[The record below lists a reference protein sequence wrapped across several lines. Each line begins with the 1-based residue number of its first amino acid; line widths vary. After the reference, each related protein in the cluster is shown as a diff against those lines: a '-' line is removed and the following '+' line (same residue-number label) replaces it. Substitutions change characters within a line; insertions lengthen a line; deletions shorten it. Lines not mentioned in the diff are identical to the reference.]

1 MADGRDVVEDEE
13 CIAGRGCRLVRF
25 PSQVESGHQFDLVI
39 LLAVYT
45 TPRKVMS
52 ML

>member
-25 PSQVESGHQFDLVI
+25 QVKSSLDISLISSSFWRYIPLPERS
-39 LLAVYT
+39 
-45 TPRKVMS
+45 
-52 ML
+52 